1 MVNLQET
8 VMLSKAEGLSE
19 EALAEVESIV
29 KRHTQPGVQ
38 AVRIQPDHLD
48 VNLLLGMRCAVEE
61 VVDARRT
68 HHDEEE
74 DHDHDSFDSV
84 PLTLHVHDRQRLLA
98 ALAELVQRHEIY
110 RLKGFVAL
118 PDTPMRLV
126 VQGVGQ
132 RLDSH
137 FDRPWRA
144 DEERISRLV
153 VIGHDLLAEQLQREL
168 QAALA
173 A

>member
-1 MVNLQET
+1 
-8 VMLSKAEGLSE
+8 
-19 EALAEVESIV
+19 
-29 KRHTQPGVQ
+29 
-38 AVRIQPDHLD
+38 
-48 VNLLLGMRCAVEE
+48 
-61 VVDARRT
+61 
-68 HHDEEE
+68 
-74 DHDHDSFDSV
+74 
-84 PLTLHVHDRQRLLA
+84 
-98 ALAELVQRHEIY
+98 
-110 RLKGFVAL
+110 
-118 PDTPMRLV
+118 MRLV